1 MDDAST
7 ARSVASYRNA
17 EFGPDHPETLVA
29 EFNLAGELRATRQF
43 EAAQNVFKALVS
55 KQRAIF
61 GEDDWY
67 VVSTEHSLAELFY
80 VIGDLQSAKRLQ
92 QHVLQVS
99 VRLFGEE
106 SQQGQLSRIN
116 LANTYRELKE
126 FQAEKPLREAI
137 VDYAVRMEDS
147 GSLHVSATKSDL
159 SAVLR
164 NLQDFKAAYAI
175 DMEVLAEQTKLGAAP
190 RTIIWT
196 KLNIAKDLGGMRKR
210 KASADMSV
218 EAFREAQRELSED
231 DPIRTG
237 LEPLRGD
244 LEKWERRRQRSYRG
258 TPM

>member
-1 MDDAST
+1 VDNAST

-29 EFNLAGELRATRQF
+29 EFNLARELRRTGQF
-43 EAAQNVFKALVS
+43 EAAQNVFEALVG

-67 VVSTEHSLAELFY
+67 VVSTEHSLGELLY
-80 VIGDLQSAKRLQ
+80 VSGDLESAKRLQ
-92 QHVLQVS
+92 QHVLELS
-99 VRLFGEE
+99 VRLFGHDSE
-106 SQQGQLSRIN
+106 QGQLSRIN
-116 LANTYRELKE
+116 LANTLRELKE

-137 VDYAVRMEDS
+137 VDYAVRFEDA

-159 SAVLR
+159 AAVLR
-164 NLQDFKAAYAI
+164 NLRDFKAAYAI
-175 DMEVLAEQTKLGAAP
+175 DVEALAEQTNLGAEP

-196 KLNIAKDLGGMRKR
+196 KLSLAKDLGGMRKR
-210 KASADMSV
+210 KASADMSL
-218 EAFREAQRELSED
+218 EAFREAERELTED
-231 DPIRTG
+231 DAIRTG